1 VGEADA
7 VLPEAALRPREGH
20 PAVTVFG
27 ATARRLVFRA
37 LEAVTGGTVVL
48 RYPDGRGRRFGDGAG
63 PELVVELRRPD
74 ALWEK
79 LGRRTRV
86 GLGESY
92 VDGDWDC
99 ADLTGLFAL
108 LGRSLHRAQHH
119 PLRQQLQR
127 VQALRPDLSRRQTF
141 DRARDNIHA
150 HYDLGNELFRLML
163 DPTMSYSCAYWEHDG
178 MTLEQAQIAK
188 LDRICEK
195 LRLSSDDHVLE
206 IGCGWGGFAIHAAR
220 VHGCRVTGLTIS
232 PSQAVLARERVAE
245 AGLADRVEIVERDYR
260 LVEGSFSRIA
270 SIEMFEAIGL
280 AEYETFF
287 GTVDRLLAPDG
298 IAVLQTIGIPDERF
312 ERYRRTP
319 DWIQQYIFPGSLLPS
334 LEAIARAVATTHLM
348 VIGLEE
354 IGIGYARTLR
364 EWRDNVE
371 RNAAEVRA
379 LGYDERFL
387 RIWTYYLSYCEAA
400 FAIRSL
406 RDMQLVLSRS
416 FNDALPAHPS
426 LRPTY

>member
-1 VGEADA
+1 M
-7 VLPEAALRPREGH
+7 
-20 PAVTVFG
+20 TVFG

-37 LEAVTGGTVVL
+37 LEAVTGGTLVL

-63 PELVVELRRPD
+63 PEIVVDLARPD
-74 ALWEK
+74 VVWEK

-99 ADLTGLFAL
+99 ADLTALFSL

-119 PLRQQLQR
+119 PLRQQLQQL
-127 VQALRPDLSRRQTF
+127 QALRPDVSRRQTF
-141 DRARDNIHA
+141 DRARDNIYA
-150 HYDLGNELFRLML
+150 HYDLGNDLFRLML
-163 DPTMSYSCAYWEHDG
+163 DPTMSYSCAYWEHDA
-178 MTLEQAQIAK
+178 MTLEQAQVAK
-188 LDRICEK
+188 LDRICDK
-195 LRLSSDDHVLE
+195 LRLSDDDHVLE

-232 PSQAVLARERVAE
+232 PSQAELARERVAE
-245 AGLADRVEIVERDYR
+245 AGLSDRVEIVERDYR

-298 IAVLQTIGIPDERF
+298 VAVLQTIGIPDERF
-312 ERYRRTP
+312 ERYRRAP

-348 VIGLEE
+348 VVGLEE

-364 EWRDNVE
+364 EWRENVWA
-371 RNAAEVRA
+371 NVDAVRA

-387 RIWTYYLSYCEAA
+387 RVWTYYLSYCEAA

-406 RDMQLVLSRS
+406 RDVQLVLSRS
-416 FNDALPAHPS
+416 FNDALPTRPS
-426 LRPTY
+426 VRPTY

>member
-1 VGEADA
+1 M
-7 VLPEAALRPREGH
+7 
-20 PAVTVFG
+20 TVFG

-334 LEAIARAVATTHLM
+334 LEAIAHAVATTHLM